1 MKNEITLDFS
11 KDEQA
16 IDYTKLVYC
25 TVSWKPRVYKQVIK
39 KFNDE
44 KHFENWYDFII
55 KRGGT
60 VIGVSQPSEDDE
72 RNLKLKR

>member
-16 IDYTKLVYC
+16 IDYTKLVHC
-25 TVSWKPRVYKQVIK
+25 IVSWKPRVYKEVIK

-44 KHFENWYDFII
+44 KHFENWYD
-55 KRGGT
+55 
-60 VIGVSQPSEDDE
+60 
-72 RNLKLKR
+72 